1 MVRSCATC
9 FEFFVEY
16 VYGKSIGSL
25 SYCYNIWQ
33 AYVMELVCI
42 ITGLIELLFL
52 SILITALSLGADG
65 FICNRY
71 FYWCLLLSY
80 ICKLPIVFVS
90 ERSTW
95 DL

>member
-1 MVRSCATC
+1 MVRSCVTC

-16 VYGKSIGSL
+16 VYGKYIGSL
-25 SYCYNIWQ
+25 SYCYKSWQ

-42 ITGLIELLFL
+42 ITGLIGLL
-52 SILITALSLGADG
+52 SILIMALSLEAAG

-80 ICKLPIVFVS
+80 ICKLPVVLVS